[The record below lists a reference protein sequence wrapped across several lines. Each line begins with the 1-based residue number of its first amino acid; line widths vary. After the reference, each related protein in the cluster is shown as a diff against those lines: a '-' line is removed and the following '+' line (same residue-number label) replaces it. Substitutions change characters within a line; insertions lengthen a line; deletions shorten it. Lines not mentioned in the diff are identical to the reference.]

1 MQGGE
6 VSEGPG
12 AAWAAWGC
20 HSTALLRTLSLGSG
34 TSTAPI
40 PLIPV
45 PLGSLAAETEPR
57 SYGVQLPF
65 PTGACLVRGSDEA
78 PVPAA
83 GCRYD
88 TCTKVPFYR

>member
-1 MQGGE
+1 M
-6 VSEGPG
+6 
-12 AAWAAWGC
+12 
-20 HSTALLRTLSLGSG
+20 
-34 TSTAPI
+34 STAPI

-45 PLGSLAAETEPR
+45 PLGSLAVETEPP

-65 PTGACLVRGSDEA
+65 PTGAVLGAARGSDEV
-78 PVPAA
+78 PVPAV